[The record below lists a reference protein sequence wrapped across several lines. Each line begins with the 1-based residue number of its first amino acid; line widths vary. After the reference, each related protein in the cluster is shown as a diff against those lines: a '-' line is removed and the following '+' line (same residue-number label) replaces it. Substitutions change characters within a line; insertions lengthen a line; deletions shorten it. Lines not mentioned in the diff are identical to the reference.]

1 IAITGVEN
9 DGTVTVSFP
18 ANTVVGESG
27 ATNLATNTATITIDT
42 TGPSLGSLSDIT
54 QQLTPGQT
62 SAAISWTGPPAS
74 DPSGLAGQE
83 CTPAS
88 GSAFAVGDTLVTC
101 SATDTLGNDSTTSF
115 TVSILAAQ
123 PPLITLTQQG
133 PAA

>member
-1 IAITGVEN
+1 P
-9 DGTVTVSFP
+9 S
-18 ANTVVGESG
+18 
-27 ATNLATNTATITIDT
+27 LATTTAPLTSES
-42 TGPSLGSLSDIT
+42 TGPSLGCFSDIT
-54 QQLTPGQT
+54 QQLAPGQT
-62 SAAISWTGPPAS
+62 SAALSWTGPPAS
-74 DPSGLAGQE
+74 DPSGVAGHE

-101 SATDTLGNDSTTSF
+101 SDTDTLGNGSTTSF